1 MPALASSGVNSA
13 VSLLLFTLTTH
24 CGIFDSF
31 HTFSMKAHAGL
42 VVTSALRGFQMLLAI
57 VVLGLSVNLIKDHNN
72 HVLTNDYD
80 YTYSPAPTVL
90 SISAAIGGVTL
101 VAVALNLVVAWTGCL
116 REYIELLVDVIL
128 VVANLI
134 GGIVSA

>member
-1 MPALASSGVNSA
+1 M
-13 VSLLLFTLTTH
+13 
-24 CGIFDSF
+24 
-31 HTFSMKAHAGL
+31 
-42 VVTSALRGFQMLLAI
+42 RGFQMLLAI